1 MKCPECKATM
11 KKVKDVN
18 KIFMDKYIIS
28 DTTMY
33 VCGKCGE
40 EYIEDK
46 EYERIRK
53 KIASI
58 ESKAKIPAV
67 HQVLAKVRFLIL

>member
-1 MKCPECKATM
+1 M